1 MRGLGCTLSI
11 IAGGFLLIGLIPFLG
26 WLNWLTTLPLSLLAA
41 IFCYQG
47 MQNTPGDPMPRI
59 GLIASV
65 LIFAFGAFRLS
76 LGAGI
81 I

>member
-1 MRGLGCTLSI
+1 MGGLGCGLSI
-11 IAGGFLLIGLIPFLG
+11 LAGLFLTVGFIPFFG

-41 IFCYQG
+41 IFCYLAVRDHP
-47 MQNTPGDPMPRI
+47 NDNAARW

>member
-1 MRGLGCTLSI
+1 MSVLGCGFSLM
-11 IAGGFLLIGLIPFLG
+11 AGFFLILGLIPFLG
-26 WLNWLTTLPLSLLAA
+26 WLNWLTTLPLAFLAA
-41 IFCYQG
+41 IFSYQAMKTSPSDG
-47 MQNTPGDPMPRI
+47 IAKM
-59 GLIASV
+59 GLIAGV

>member
-1 MRGLGCTLSI
+1 MSALGCGFSI
-11 IAGGFLLIGLIPFLG
+11 LAGFFLILGLIPFLG
-26 WLNWLTTLPLSLLAA
+26 WLNWLTTLPLAFLGGV
-41 IFCYQG
+41 FCYQAMRNAPNDG
-47 MQNTPGDPMPRI
+47 IARM

-65 LIFAFGAFRLS
+65 LVFAFGAFRLS

>member
-1 MRGLGCTLSI
+1 MSGLGCSLSFL
-11 IAGGFLLIGLIPFLG
+11 AGCFLLIGLIPFLG
-26 WLNWLTTLPLSLLAA
+26 WINWLTTLPFSLLAA
-41 IFCYQG
+41 MFCYLG
-47 MQNTPGDPMPRI
+47 MRNSPNDMMARI

-65 LIFAFGAFRLS
+65 LIFAVGSFRLS

>member
-1 MRGLGCTLSI
+1 MNGLGCGLSLL
-11 IAGGFLLIGLIPFLG
+11 AGLFLLIGMIPLLG
-26 WLNWLTTLPLSLLAA
+26 WLNWLTTLPLAILAA
-41 IFCYQG
+41 IFSYQN
-47 MQNTPGDPMPRI
+47 MKSRPEDAMAKI

-81 I
+81 L

>member
-1 MRGLGCTLSI
+1 MGGLGCGFSLF
-11 IAGGFLLIGLIPFLG
+11 AGLFLLIGLIPFLG
-26 WLNWLTTLPLSLLAA
+26 WLNWLTTLPLAVLGA
-41 IFCYQG
+41 IFCYQA
-47 MQNTPGDPMPRI
+47 MKARPGDGMARL

-65 LIFAFGAFRLS
+65 IIFAFGAFRLS

>member
-1 MRGLGCTLSI
+1 MSGFGCALSFL
-11 IAGGFLLIGLIPFLG
+11 AGCFLLIGLIPFLG
-26 WLNWLTTLPLSLLAA
+26 WLNWLTTLPLSVLAG
-41 IFCYQG
+41 IFCYQA
-47 MQNTPGDPMPRI
+47 MRTSPNDPMPRV

>member
-1 MRGLGCTLSI
+1 MNALGCGLSLL
-11 IAGGFLLIGLIPFLG
+11 AGLFLLIGMIPLLG
-26 WLNWLTTLPLSLLAA
+26 WMNWFTTLPLATLAA
-41 IFCYQG
+41 IFSYQS
-47 MQNTPGDPMPRI
+47 MKARPNDAVAKI

-81 I
+81 L